1 MTNQKYKIFIN
12 GKPVILCQNPGQLD
26 EILESQYP
34 FIVKKF
40 ESNKQL
46 NRLIEI
52 LHTPDNDS
60 GLVLFHTDLN
70 FLKRQVIHHFTPVEA
85 AGGVVQNEKKE
96 VLLIFRRGHWDLPKG
111 KVDEGE
117 SLQDAAIREVI
128 EETGL
133 QGTLNILSKV
143 FFPDNLN
150 EATYHTYPYK
160 GTTAMKISHWY
171 LMQYAGNAEVI
182 PQTEED
188 IEKAEWVAVKD
199 LPEYFEPMYPSVKDV
214 LKAVF
219 PYC

>member
-12 GKPVILCQNPGQLD
+12 GKPVFLCQNPGQLD
-26 EILESQYP
+26 EILESRNP
-34 FIVKKF
+34 FIVKKY
-40 ESNKQL
+40 ESAKQL
-46 NRLIEI
+46 ARLIEI

-60 GLVLFHTDLN
+60 GLVLFHPDIQY
-70 FLKRQVIHHFTPVEA
+70 LKQQVVQNFTPIEA

-96 VLLIFRRGHWDLPKG
+96 VLLIFRRGFWDLPKG

-117 SLQDAAIREVI
+117 TLEEAALREVK

-133 QGTLNILSKV
+133 EGTLNILSKV

-160 GTTAMKISHWY
+160 GKDALKISHWY
-171 LMQYAGNAEVI
+171 LMQYAGKETLL

-188 IEKAEWVAVKD
+188 IEKAIWVSIGD
-199 LPEYFEPMYPSVKDV
+199 LPQYYEPMYSSVRDV

-219 PYC
+219 PYS